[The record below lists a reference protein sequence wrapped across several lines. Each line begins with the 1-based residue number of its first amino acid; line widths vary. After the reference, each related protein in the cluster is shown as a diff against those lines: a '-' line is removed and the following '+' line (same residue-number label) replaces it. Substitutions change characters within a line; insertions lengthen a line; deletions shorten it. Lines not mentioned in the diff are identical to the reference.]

1 MEIAKPTQDLK
12 LLSKHRVF
20 AFTFDMFMIGMTSK
34 LIMLTY
40 KSFFTSFFYQLRY
53 QVQESVANGLPVVHV
68 SVLMSVFFSYFFIS
82 YYTSEGKTLGKM
94 IFGLRVY
101 SPTKPDLHLSLGE
114 SAKRSLGYLVCYA
127 TGLFLF
133 VLPLLRKDQKGLPD
147 FFSNTEVVFEDF
159 FEQHLIDQAVLE
171 DEDQFDLFDEAA

>member
-12 LLSKHRVF
+12 LLSKHRVY
-20 AFTFDMFMIGMTSK
+20 AFTFDMFMVGMTSK

-40 KSFFTSFFYQLRY
+40 RSFFTSFFYQLKY
-53 QVQESVANGLPVVHV
+53 HVQQSVVAGLPVVHL
-68 SVLMSVFFSYFFIS
+68 SVLMAVFFSYFFIS

-101 SPTKPDLHLSLGE
+101 SPAKPEIHLSLAE
-114 SAKRSLGYLVCYA
+114 SAKRSLGYLVCYV

-133 VLPLLRKDQKGLPD
+133 ALPLFRKDQKGVPD

-159 FEQHLIDQAVLE
+159 FEQHLVDVKADD